1 MFGDFF
7 GFGNQEE
14 EHRKGD
20 MVVVPLMVT
29 LEELY
34 NGALIDMLRTKVF
47 QLLGRFLKAKNNY
60 SEHTLKQA
68 EPANVTVVWKCDKSE
83 WAWASFQSIR
93 RKSAKNAPMSSSS
106 VVMRSWKLK
115 LKRVSVVYML
125 NISKRLNVLILS
137 RYGAWPTN
145 CLFWRGRTHG

>member
-34 NGALIDMLRTKVF
+34 NGALIDMLRTKVNF
-47 QLLGRFLKAKNNY
+47 YTFSDKNPNF
-60 SEHTLKQA
+60 SEHMLKLA
-68 EPANVTVVWKCDKSE
+68 ELVSVTAAWKCVRNE
-83 WAWASFQSIR
+83 WAWASFQSTR
-93 RKSAKNAPMSSSS
+93 RRSAKNAQMSNLS
-106 VVMRSWKLK
+106 VVMRSSKLK
-115 LKRVSVVYML
+115 LKRVSLVFT
-125 NISKRLNVLILS
+125 
-137 RYGAWPTN
+137 WT
-145 CLFWRGRTHG
+145 F